1 METRMLSRYKAVFFD
16 VGGTLLQVEPSVGE
30 VYAIHARP
38 FGFNGSGEELDHRFK
53 KEWRT
58 AGGIAALGKKTGE
71 EEEKLFWRDIVFRVF
86 EPSGGLNNFEH
97 YFETVY
103 EAFSRKDHWHVF
115 DDVMDS
121 GVFDKL
127 KKSGIILGVIS
138 NWDSRLHAI
147 LKSMNLAGHFDFI
160 LASAE
165 VGSAKPDET
174 IFAEALKR
182 SGVSAHEACH
192 IGDEPRADVQGANN
206 SGIDA
211 ILIDR
216 KGKYEKEDFTT
227 VRSFLELL

>member
-1 METRMLSRYKAVFFD
+1 MLSQYKAVFFD
-16 VGGTLLQVEPSVGE
+16 VGGTLLRVEPSVGE
-30 VYAIHARP
+30 VYATHARP
-38 FGFNGSGEELDHRFK
+38 FGFNGSGDDLDHQFK

-58 AGGIAALGKKTGE
+58 AGGIESLGNKTGE
-71 EEEKLFWRDIVFRVF
+71 QEEKKFWRDIVFRVF
-86 EPSGGLNNFEH
+86 EPHGGLNNFEH

-103 EAFSRKDHWHVF
+103 EAFARKDHWHVF
-115 DDVMDS
+115 EDVMDS
-121 GVFDKL
+121 GIFDKL
-127 KKSGIILGVIS
+127 KKCGVVLGVIS

-147 LKSMNLAGHFDFI
+147 LKSTDLVGHFDFI

-182 SGVSAHEACH
+182 SGVGAHEACH
-192 IGDEPRADVQGANN
+192 IGDEPRADVLGANN
-206 SGIDA
+206 AGIDA

>member
-1 METRMLSRYKAVFFD
+1 
-16 VGGTLLQVEPSVGE
+16 
-30 VYAIHARP
+30 
-38 FGFNGSGEELDHRFK
+38 
-53 KEWRT
+53 EWRT

-71 EEEKLFWRDIVFRVF
+71 EEEKLFWRDIVFRVL

-174 IFAEALKR
+174 IFAEA
-182 SGVSAHEACH
+182 
-192 IGDEPRADVQGANN
+192 
-206 SGIDA
+206 
-211 ILIDR
+211 
-216 KGKYEKEDFTT
+216 
-227 VRSFLELL
+227 